1 MGNVPSSSQAHMA
14 PGVEAPLHLLI
25 PGRGSPDHATGW
37 PSGHPFFA
45 PEARST
51 VSATM

>member
-1 MGNVPSSSQAHMA
+1 MA
-14 PGVEAPLHLLI
+14 PGVEAPLHLLM
-25 PGRGSPDHATGW
+25 PTEAALEHTGSWKARSRRGLASGRSQ
-37 PSGHPFFA
+37 PFFA